1 MYAEVL
7 NELGKTDLALTYL
20 NQVRARAGV
29 PLYSALTQAD
39 ARDKIY
45 LERRFELHLE
55 GHRWF
60 DLVRTGRAFETL
72 QSVGM
77 KPYMTVFPIPLSQIQ
92 VINNPAIFPQNQG
105 YN

>member
-1 MYAEVL
+1 MPPNV
-7 NELGKTDLALTYL
+7 G
-20 NQVRARAGV
+20 
-29 PLYSALTQAD
+29 LTQAD
-39 ARDKIY
+39 TRENIY
-45 LERRFELHLE
+45 LERRFEFHLE

-60 DLVRTGRAFETL
+60 DLVRTGRALEAL

-92 VINNPAIFPQNQG
+92 VINNPAILPQNPG